1 MLDEVEIIPVL
12 HKVTGEGHSCKGGGG
27 GVLGVWTLGGGGS

>member
-12 HKVTGEGHSCKGGGG
+12 HKVTGGVDIGGGG
-27 GVLGVWTLGGGGS
+27 GGGSCFKS

>member
-12 HKVTGEGHSCKGGGG
+12 HKVTSAGHGCKGGGG
-27 GVLGVWTLGGGGS
+27 DLGGGGGS